1 MVSGPATSDLRRYI
15 RTYNGRCLTAS
26 VYRASHVYLKSC
38 STEAR
43 RQGGQWGSG
52 VLGWRAPRP
61 PRVVFVLGFASLINS
76 LTSGKTDVS
85 PFLSFSDV
93 SALFI
98 KMGKKCHNASTG
110 YLFVNPWLTTDRPY
124 TMYASRSRCGLRGL
138 EPFRSAGVLRGCCA
152 GAARIIHFRPFTF
165 GSFLACMVRRDARPI

>member
-1 MVSGPATSDLRRYI
+1 M
-15 RTYNGRCLTAS
+15 
-26 VYRASHVYLKSC
+26 
-38 STEAR
+38 
-43 RQGGQWGSG
+43 
-52 VLGWRAPRP
+52 
-61 PRVVFVLGFASLINS
+61 FVLGFASLINS

-138 EPFRSAGVLRGCCA
+138 EPFRSGVLRGCCA
-152 GAARIIHFRPFTF
+152 GAARESFKLSAIHFRFLSRMHGASRCEAHVHVKYNSALNLRCPYYLNLMPLDTHTQSHDLKLKTGEN
-165 GSFLACMVRRDARPI
+165 GSSALSLPRGTYSTT